1 MEDMD
6 YQALKSIERELTA
19 ALKEEYSFYQQLYI
33 TLDKQRD
40 LIKFDRDAH
49 LLELFS
55 EVERYRA
62 RIKTSEARIS
72 KLKQKNPQAFRMVS
86 VLPDVKKLINSITTL
101 IKKNKDI
108 VKECEGYCEGRYNRI
123 KEELGELKNSS
134 KIMQYMSDG
143 DPTPQFI
150 DGKK

>member
-1 MEDMD
+1 MD
-6 YQALKSIERELTA
+6 YQDLKNIERELTA

-40 LIKFDRDAH
+40 LIKFDHDAH
-49 LLELFS
+49 LLDLFA
-55 EVERYRA
+55 EVERYRS

-72 KLKQKNPQAFRMVS
+72 TLKEKNPQAFRMVS
-86 VLPDVKKLINSITTL
+86 VLPEVKKLINSITTL
-101 IKKNKDI
+101 IKKNQDI

-123 KEELGELKNSS
+123 QQELGELKNSS
-134 KIMQYMSDG
+134 KIMQYLSDG
-143 DPTPQFI
+143 VPAPQFV